1 MVAWLP
7 AGLGSMPVVE
17 GGAAFE
23 KLTRRHAVKLV
34 PAVSCSV
41 EEATLAVG
49 EVVGCGSV
57 KSASRMNGAIV
68 IFLDST
74 AKVSDVVETGV
85 VIQDTFTPVLPLVS
99 PARKITISNAP
110 PFIKNEMLAKELAR
124 YGQLVSPIKMVSLG
138 CRSPLL
144 KHVVCHRRQ
153 VFIVF
158 KDKTDDLNLSF
169 NFKVDGFNYMVFATS
184 ETMKCFGCGVE
195 GHLIRS
201 CPERS
206 GEQRQAAAG
215 GGVLAPA
222 PAPAEEPR
230 APERDPAPA
239 PAEEPRAPGR
249 GPAPAPAEGPSLGGP
264 PAGSAP
270 PASSGG
276 EEPVESSD
284 QRQGKDEHQ
293 SSSENITTA
302 ADNQESEKV
311 NDDLSVCED
320 FAEDEDMSDDDLLKL
335 SQKRKSSEHVQS
347 SAKAIKVTKG
357 TKAGK
362 SAAESESD
370 FSVTQEDQ
378 QTRYSPADI
387 KSFLQGTKGSRL
399 VKVEDHFSDLKLFV
413 ESARPL
419 TKKSGN
425 FGDDV
430 LTEQEIYR
438 LKKLLLKVNAQITAD
453 DDDV

>member
-1 MVAWLP
+1 
-7 AGLGSMPVVE
+7 MPVVE
-17 GGAAFE
+17 GGAEFE

-34 PAVSCSV
+34 PAVNCSV

-57 KSASRMNGAIV
+57 KSASRMNEAIV

-153 VFIVF
+153 VFIVL

-184 ETMKCFGCGVE
+184 ETMKCFGRGAE

-201 CPERS
+201 CPERM
-206 GEQRQAAAG
+206 GEQRRAAAG
-215 GGVLAPA
+215 EPA
-222 PAPAEEPR
+222 PVPAGEPR
-230 APERDPAPA
+230 PPDRVPAPV
-239 PAEEPRAPGR
+239 PAGDL
-249 GPAPAPAEGPSLGGP
+249 GLGGP

-276 EEPVESSD
+276 EEPAESSD

-293 SSSENITTA
+293 SSSENTTIET
-302 ADNQESEKV
+302 DNKESEKV
-311 NDDLSVCED
+311 NDNLSVCED
-320 FAEDEDMSDDDLLKL
+320 LIEDEDMSDDDLLKL
-335 SQKRKSSEHVQS
+335 SQKRKSSEPVQS

-357 TKAGK
+357 TKTGN

-370 FSVTQEDQ
+370 LSLTQEDQ
-378 QTRYSPADI
+378 QSRYSPAGI

-399 VKVEDHFSDLKLFV
+399 VKVEDHFADLKLFV
-413 ESARPL
+413 ESAKPL
-419 TKKSGN
+419 TKRSGN
-425 FGDDV
+425 LGDDV
-430 LTEQEIYR
+430 LTDQEIYR
-438 LKKLLLKVNAQITAD
+438 LKKVLLKVKAQITAD
-453 DDDV
+453 DDV

>member
-7 AGLGSMPVVE
+7 ARLGSMPVVE
-17 GGAAFE
+17 GGAEFE

-34 PAVSCSV
+34 PAVNCSV

-153 VFIVF
+153 VFIVL

-201 CPERS
+201 CPERM
-206 GEQRQAAAG
+206 GEQRRAAAG
-215 GGVLAPA
+215 EPA
-222 PAPAEEPR
+222 PVPAGEPR
-230 APERDPAPA
+230 PPGRVPAPV
-239 PAEEPRAPGR
+239 PAGDL
-249 GPAPAPAEGPSLGGP
+249 GLGGP
-264 PAGSAP
+264 PAGGAP

-276 EEPVESSD
+276 EEPAESTD

-293 SSSENITTA
+293 SSSENTTIET
-302 ADNQESEKV
+302 DNKESEKV
-311 NDDLSVCED
+311 NDNLSVCED
-320 FAEDEDMSDDDLLKL
+320 LIEDEDMSDDDLLKL
-335 SQKRKSSEHVQS
+335 SQKRKSSEPVQS

-357 TKAGK
+357 TKTGK
-362 SAAESESD
+362 SLAESESD
-370 FSVTQEDQ
+370 LSLTQEDQ
-378 QTRYSPADI
+378 QSRYSPAGI

-399 VKVEDHFSDLKLFV
+399 VKVEDHFADLKLFV
-413 ESARPL
+413 ESAKPL
-419 TKKSGN
+419 TKRSGN
-425 FGDDV
+425 LGDDV
-430 LTEQEIYR
+430 LTDQEIYR
-438 LKKLLLKVNAQITAD
+438 LKKVLLKVKAQITAD
-453 DDDV
+453 DDV